1 MSITLIEALQQV
13 EDFRAKRGQ
22 RYPLWVILLL
32 VVLGTLNGC
41 TSYQALEEF
50 AQRHYQALIEYLQ
63 LSYKRL
69 PSDSTVRRALMGV
82 DFAQLAEAFMEWA
95 KPYIDNDESRWFAI
109 DGKGLNGSITA
120 PCQAHQQ
127 FVNLVSVFSQ
137 SQGIV
142 VALEH
147 YRSNQGSEIAV
158 VEALIAALDLQAV
171 TYTLDAAHCQKNGQ
185 DNYRAG

>member
-1 MSITLIEALQQV
+1 MTVTFIEALQQI

-41 TSYQALEEF
+41 TSYQALEAF
-50 AQRHYQALIEYLQ
+50 AQRHYQALVDHLQ

-82 DFAQLAEAFMEWA
+82 DFAQLAKAFMAWA
-95 KPYIDNDESRWFAI
+95 KPYIDTDESRWFAV

-120 PCQAHQQ
+120 ACEAHQQ

-142 VALEH
+142 VALEQ
-147 YRSNQGSEIAV
+147 YRSNQGSEIEAV
-158 VEALIAALDLQAV
+158 QALIAALDLQAV
-171 TYTLDAAHCQKNGQ
+171 TYTMDAAHCQKNGQ
-185 DNYRAG
+185 DND